1 MKRFLA
7 FLLLTASALAVQL
20 AWDDDANPPDRIR
33 GYRFYDVTAGATN
46 MLAEVKDKAFDAKLS
61 AGEHVVYVTA
71 VSTDGIES
79 EPSNA
84 VTVWVPAAVK
94 NVAVVIT
101 GN

>member
-1 MKRFLA
+1 
-7 FLLLTASALAVQL
+7 
-20 AWDDDANPPDRIR
+20 
-33 GYRFYDVTAGATN
+33 
-46 MLAEVKDKAFDAKLS
+46 MLAEVKQKSFDAKLS
-61 AGEHVVYVTA
+61 AGEHIVYVTA
-71 VSTDGIES
+71 VSTNGIES